1 MYSIFLADQD
11 FRAMVKISAI
21 HSTFI
26 FTFMR
31 KVLNFLY
38 PVGLL
43 KLARRSILPSQCI
56 HLSPNWPI
64 QFNLWGQVSVYSTWD
79 IYLCSDDALI
89 MMEKTKDVEGK
100 GKRVRRWSLWPRVL
114 HQLMASKC
122 TSFRTK
128 LSTPL
133 VSCSAQCCLLTKLCP
148 VTTNDGLLIQLND
161 RSRGRYANKC
171 LFSGIIREE
180 ADDRA
185 LATTK
190 FGGS

>member
-1 MYSIFLADQD
+1 MPEHI
-11 FRAMVKISAI
+11 
-21 HSTFI
+21 
-26 FTFMR
+26 
-31 KVLNFLY
+31 
-38 PVGLL
+38 
-43 KLARRSILPSQCI
+43 
-56 HLSPNWPI
+56 
-64 QFNLWGQVSVYSTWD
+64 VSVYSTCD

-148 VTTNDGLLIQLND
+148 VTTSGGLLTQLNGK
-161 RSRGRYANKC
+161 SSWRYANQC
-171 LFSGIIREE
+171 HCWRGGWWESFSHSGIWGFRKGN
-180 ADDRA
+180 
-185 LATTK
+185 TK
-190 FGGS
+190 KNRQSKDWFSNFVNMLHGILNKKYKENQRNYIFYNIL